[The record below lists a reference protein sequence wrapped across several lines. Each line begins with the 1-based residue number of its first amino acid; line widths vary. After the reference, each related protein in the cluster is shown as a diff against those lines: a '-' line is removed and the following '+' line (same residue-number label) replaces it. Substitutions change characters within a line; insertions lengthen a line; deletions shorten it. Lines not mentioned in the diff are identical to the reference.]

1 MLLKN
6 TSARRRNAMSADR
19 VTRLTLPAF
28 CAIVLLAGCATQPP
42 ADDPEAVTEFQQT
55 NDPLEPTNRVFYK
68 VNDALD
74 TAILKPVAQG
84 YRYAVPQP
92 VRNGVHN
99 VLSNLGSPVLLTAD
113 VLQGK
118 PRRAGDAT
126 MRFLINST
134 IGVAGIFDVADGWG
148 YPAHDNDSGVTLANR
163 GVPSGPFLFLPI
175 LGPSNP
181 RDAVGFGAD
190 IAADPATWVGSGI
203 AVQAAGWGK
212 TGMNAVDQ
220 RERVLDPLDQIKKT
234 ALDPY
239 ATIRSLYRQHREAQ
253 IETIRDD
260 NAGTIPVWFPQH
272 PVAAAPAVPA
282 TAVSGEP
289 HIVDTGT
296 LNQGK

>member
-1 MLLKN
+1 
-6 TSARRRNAMSADR
+6 MSADR
-19 VTRLTLPAF
+19 STRLSLLVFGAL
-28 CAIVLLAGCATQPP
+28 VLLAGCATPP
-42 ADDPEAVTEFQQT
+42 SADDPEEVAEFQQT

-92 VRNGVHN
+92 VRTGVHN
-99 VLSNLGSPVLLTAD
+99 VLANLGSPVLLTAD

-118 PRRAGDAT
+118 PRRAGDVT

-134 IGVAGIFDVADGWG
+134 IGVAGIFDVADSWG

-181 RDAVGFGAD
+181 RDAVGFGVD
-190 IAADPATWVGSGI
+190 IAADPGTWVGSGV
-203 AVQAAGWGK
+203 AVQAAGWSK
-212 TGMNAVDQ
+212 TGANAVDQ

-253 IETIRDD
+253 IQTIRDD
-260 NAGTIPVWFPQH
+260 NAGTTPVWFRQH
-272 PVAAAPAVPA
+272 PVTPAPAIPASDVPG
-282 TAVSGEP
+282 VP